1 MAVSRK
7 KKPAAQSQLGKLAG
21 AAEAIAQAVKE
32 LFETHASEIQAVIE
46 ESETRQLAVAFGVE
60 IDDSESELSLK
71 TRIRFA
77 QTVTDVRLSRLDDP
91 NQLNFTMLTQEQ
103 FKERNAT
110 AKAEKEQAA
119 ADAADREDSATP
131 VADGAAPEG
140 GEPPEKPKRKRKAK
154 K

>member
-7 KKPAAQSQLGKLAG
+7 KNSNEQSQLGKLAG

-32 LFETHASEIQAVIE
+32 LFETHASEIQDVIE
-46 ESETRQLAVAFGVE
+46 ESETRQLAVAFSVD

-91 NQLNFTMLTQEQ
+91 NQMSFTMLTKEQ
-103 FKERNAT
+103 FKERNEQ
-110 AKAEKEQAA
+110 AKADKEQAE
-119 ADAADREDSATP
+119 ADAADKAASEEQP
-131 VADGAAPEG
+131 PEGAASE
-140 GEPPEKPKRKRKAK
+140 EKPKRKRKAK
-154 K
+154 SQ

>member
-7 KKPAAQSQLGKLAG
+7 KKDNSQLGKLAG
-21 AAEAIAQAVKE
+21 AGEAIAQAIKD
-32 LFETHASEIQAVIE
+32 LFDTHASEILAVIE
-46 ESETRQLAVAFGVE
+46 ESEDRQLAVAFGVE

-91 NQLNFTMLTQEQ
+91 NQLNFTMLTQAQ
-103 FKERNAT
+103 FKERNED
-110 AKAEKEQAA
+110 AKAAKEQAE
-119 ADAADREDSATP
+119 ADAK
-131 VADGAAPEG
+131 AAGEQPPGEQPTAA
-140 GEPPEKPKRKRKAK
+140 GEPSPAEKPKKKRKAK

>member
-7 KKPAAQSQLGKLAG
+7 KKENSQLGKLAG
-21 AAEAIAQAVKE
+21 AGEAIAQAIKD
-32 LFETHASEIQAVIE
+32 LFDTHADEIAAVIA

-91 NQLNFTMLTQEQ
+91 NQMSFSMLTQEQ
-103 FKERNAT
+103 FRERNDAEKAEKAERAEA
-110 AKAEKEQAA
+110 AKAETEQPP
-119 ADAADREDSATP
+119 E
-131 VADGAAPEG
+131 GAAPEG
-140 GEPPEKPKRKRKAK
+140 ENPEKPKRKRKAK
-154 K
+154 AK

>member
-21 AAEAIAQAVKE
+21 AADAIAQAVKE
-32 LFETHASEIQAVIE
+32 LFETHASEILAVID
-46 ESETRQLAVAFGVE
+46 ESETRQLAVTFGVE

-91 NQLNFTMLTQEQ
+91 NQLGFTMLSQDE
-103 FKERNAT
+103 FNERNAA
-110 AKAEKEQAA
+110 AKAEKEQAE
-119 ADAADREDSATP
+119 ADAKAAEHPPTD
-131 VADGAAPEG
+131 DGGMTDPST
-140 GEPPEKPKRKRKAK
+140 EKPKRKRKAK
-154 K
+154 E